1 MSGKEFIVSRIGNR
15 ELVIPEG
22 VTVNVNDS
30 TVKVTGKL
38 GEMSIETKPGIGV
51 KVQDGK
57 VLVTRENDTKVLKQ
71 LHGTTNAN
79 ISNMLIGVSTGFKK
93 ELEINGVGYKF
104 AVAGNTLTISAG
116 YSHPVKIEAPAGI
129 KLESPSPTELTISGY
144 DKQVV
149 GEFASKVRK
158 VRKPEPYKGKG
169 IKYKSEFIRR
179 KEGKKAA

>member
-1 MSGKEFIVSRIGNR
+1 MSRIGNR

-22 VTVNVNDS
+22 VTVNVNENNVS
-30 TVKVTGKL
+30 VSGKL
-38 GEMSIETKPGIGV
+38 GNMTLDTKPGINV
-51 KVQDGK
+51 KIEDGK
-57 VLVTRENDTKVLKQ
+57 VLVTRDNDSKTLKQ

-79 ISNMLIGVSTGFKK
+79 INNMLIGVSEGFKK

-116 YSHPVKIEAPAGI
+116 YSHPVKMEAPTGI
-129 KLESPSPTELTISGY
+129 KMEAPSQNELTISGF

-149 GEFASKVRK
+149 GEFAAKIRSVRE
-158 VRKPEPYKGKG
+158 PEPYKGKG
-169 IKYKSEFIRR
+169 IKYKDEFIRR